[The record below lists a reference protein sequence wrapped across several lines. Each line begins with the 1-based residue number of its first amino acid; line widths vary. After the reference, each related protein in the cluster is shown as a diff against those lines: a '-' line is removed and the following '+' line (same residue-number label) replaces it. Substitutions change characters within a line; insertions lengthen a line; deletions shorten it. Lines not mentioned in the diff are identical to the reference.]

1 MKPTKGQRIFAVFN
15 YILLTLLALLCLL
28 PMLNIVALSFSS
40 RNMVNA
46 GAVTF
51 LPKEFTI
58 SSYLYMLQKS
68 GLIPALLVTVKRLVL
83 GVVLNLIMT
92 ISVAYPLSKSEK
104 LFKSRKFYVAFF
116 LITMIFN
123 GGIIPTY
130 LVIKQFHM
138 LDTIWALILPN
149 SVTMFYVLL
158 MLNFFRGIP
167 DEIEE
172 AAVVD
177 GAGWLTILLKIYLP
191 LSLPSLATVT
201 LFIIVGHWNE
211 WFDGMIYNN
220 HTDNYPLMTFLQ
232 YHVLNFKT
240 SDLRPE
246 QIAAN
251 PALADLEGRSI
262 KSAGIVLCTLPDLLY
277 LPVAEYSQ
285 LAEAGKLAPLDDVLE
300 QYGSELTK
308 KNLNSDGGKI
318 LEAAK
323 RNDVLYGIPSGN
335 AERIPSQFLWIRKD
349 WLDKLG
355 LDVPKTLDDVVEV
368 ARAFKNDD
376 PDGNG
381 VDDTWGLGVCNEMSD
396 YAGYGTIEGVVNAF
410 GGSILQYMWMPNDDG
425 TVSYE
430 PTSQETR
437 NALEKL
443 AAMYSEGLI
452 NEEFG
457 VSDTDAISEAVAA
470 GTCGLFYGTDGI
482 SWGAGRDAIANN
494 NDCGWMVINAP
505 SVEGGD
511 ATAYSYT
518 NFDYVYAVN
527 ANCEHP
533 EALIKLI
540 NFNNDRINSPDA
552 TLDSLEVWGVNS
564 KTGINQC
571 DYTYALLD
579 PYLNKAIGYNTT
591 IGQVFAGELKPE
603 ELMPEAYRY
612 YVGIKRYVDEGYDK
626 TGSANPDDLTAFQ
639 YAMCWG
645 PKFGSWTR
653 YSELRDAGMKMS
665 VYTGAPTKTMMKRW
679 STLLAL
685 QDETFVKII
694 SGSLGIEAFDD
705 FVTQWNEQGG
715 STIQE
720 EIAEMYM
727 K

>member
-1 MKPTKGQRIFAVFN
+1 MSSSTKTGRKLRKRFKKELPFH
-15 YILLTLLALLCLL
+15 LMLL
-28 PMLNIVALSFSS
+28 P
-40 RNMVNA
+40 
-46 GAVTF
+46 AV
-51 LPKEFTI
+51 L
-58 SSYLYMLQKS
+58 M
-68 GLIPALLVTVKRLVL
+68 
-83 GVVLNLIMT
+83 VVLFKYIPMAGLSIAFQDY
-92 ISVAYPLSKSEK
+92 SPLYSIFEQEWCGWEN
-104 LFKSRKFYVAFF
+104 FKY
-116 LITMIFN
+116 IFSLSTF
-123 GGIIPTY
+123 PR
-130 LVIKQFHM
+130 VIY
-138 LDTIWALILPN
+138 N
-149 SVTMFYVLL
+149 
-158 MLNFFRGIP
+158 
-167 DEIEE
+167 
-172 AAVVD
+172 
-177 GAGWLTILLKIYLP
+177 
-191 LSLPSLATVT
+191 T
-201 LFIIVGHWNE
+201 LFIAI
-211 WFDGMIYNN
+211 M
-220 HTDNYPLMTFLQ
+220 
-232 YHVLNFKT
+232 K
-240 SDLRPE
+240 
-246 QIAAN
+246 IAAGIIVPVTVALLLN
-251 PALADLEGRSI
+251 EVRNIVYKRTLQTIVYLPHFISWVALAGIFLDVLGMD
-262 KSAGIVLCTLPDLLY
+262 GIVNNF
-277 LPVAEYSQ
+277 
-285 LAEAGKLAPLDDVLE
+285 LAAIGLHRVYFL
-300 QYGSELTK
+300 
-308 KNLNSDGGKI
+308 
-318 LEAAK
+318 
-323 RNDVLYGIPSGN
+323 GN
-335 AERIPSQFLWIRKD
+335 EKVFPFTMVVTDTW
-349 WLDKLG
+349 
-355 LDVPKTLDDVVEV
+355 KT
-368 ARAFKNDD
+368 FGWN
-376 PDGNG
+376 GNG

-694 SGSLGIEAFDD
+694 SGSLDIEAFDD